1 MTPKEMGDLH
11 GILSKAFL
19 ESYWKHE
26 DNFAFEKS
34 RDDFIEK
41 MKMLGGR
48 IDNNDLLP
56 PDERHE
62 LLSKGWVEDKINVTV
77 GHHVRFPEE
86 TMRKIL
92 VLGLP

>member
-11 GILSKAFL
+11 GILGKAFL
-19 ESYWKHE
+19 ESYWKE
-26 DNFAFEKS
+26 QDNFAFEKS
-34 RDDFIEK
+34 KDEFIGK
-41 MKMLGGR
+41 MIMLGG
-48 IDNNDLLP
+48 IIGSNDDLA

-62 LLSKGWVEDKINVTV
+62 ILRKGWTGNKINATV
-77 GHHVRFPEE
+77 GHYVEFPEE